1 MRPELLV
8 LFSALYP
15 VSRIGPGTHTLRE
28 QEYLLISGILKSSD
42 WMRTKKAPR
51 KKVVWAQVLS
61 KWFLPVAYSHIW
73 SCCCGLDAKS
83 SLTLWDQ
90 WTVAHKT
97 PRSIGFSRQE
107 CWSALP
113 FPSPGHLRDLGIKP
127 KSLALTGRFVITEP
141 YGNSHCITILDLI
154 NYIHYMNHFKRPSH
168 H

>member
-1 MRPELLV
+1 MHTWGT
-8 LFSALYP
+8 
-15 VSRIGPGTHTLRE
+15 RIFIDE
-28 QEYLLISGILKSSD
+28 WNLKVIGLNEE
-42 WMRTKKAPR
+42 KKTPR

-61 KWFLPVAYSHIW
+61 RWFLPVAYSRIC

-90 WTVAHKT
+90 WTVARKT

-113 FPSPGHLRDLGIKP
+113 FPSPGHFPDLGIKP
-127 KSLALTGRFVITEP
+127 KSPALAGRFVTTES

-154 NYIHYMNHFKRPSH
+154 KLYILYESFQEAESPLFFH
-168 H
+168 HIITHLLIQEIRHESLE